1 MARGCARPVISWKD
15 IVKQKGKFFQEK
27 QKDPIDCQAGVH
39 RPLLP

>member
-1 MARGCARPVISWKD
+1 MIKCGRVDASHWKD
-15 IVKQKGKFFQEK
+15 IVKQKGKFFQAK